1 MLIMVKE
8 SQMEKNHVNLSSLS
22 VGEGD
27 TDFTVLYHKCQELR
41 AKNVC
46 HRIEVEILKIRK
58 GIQTNSS
65 KTTKSVVL

>member
-41 AKNVC
+41 AKSVC
-46 HRIEVEILKIRK
+46 HRIEVLKIRK